1 VNKSK
6 KVIIIT
12 HYHVELATV
21 DRFSDLRE
29 KILPVLLPCGVKRI
43 SLFGSVV
50 RGEDTPESDLDI
62 LVALK
67 SPEERPPL
75 GLFKW
80 IDLEEEL
87 SRRLGRI
94 VELVTED
101 GVSPYIRPYIEREK
115 VILYE
120 EG

>member
-1 VNKSK
+1 MNQFN
-6 KVIIIT
+6 
-12 HYHVELATV
+12 ELR
-21 DRFSDLRE
+21 D
-29 KILPVLLPCGVKRI
+29 KILPILLPCGIKRI

-50 RGEDTPESDLDI
+50 RGEDTPDSDLDI

-67 SPEERPPL
+67 PPHERPPL

-80 IDLEEEL
+80 IAIEEEL
-87 SRRLGRI
+87 SQALGRT
-94 VELVTED
+94 VDLVTED
-101 GVSPYIRPYIEREK
+101 GVSPYIQPYIEQEK

>member
-1 VNKSK
+1 M
-6 KVIIIT
+6 
-12 HYHVELATV
+12 
-21 DRFSDLRE
+21 DRFEDLRE

-43 SLFGSVV
+43 SLFGPVV
-50 RGEDTPESDLDI
+50 REEDTPESDVDI

-67 SPEERPPL
+67 PPHERPPL

-80 IDLEEEL
+80 IALEEEL
-87 SRRLGRI
+87 SQKLGRT
-94 VELVTED
+94 VDLVTED
-101 GVSPYIRPYIEREK
+101 GVSPYILPYIEQEK